1 MKSFFVSILAQCMTA
16 KPVFLE
22 GDDWDIIY
30 EWTCEDIQYRN
41 NTIQIKAYAQY
52 PNSEITTE
60 TDLFNR
66 FPENEV
72 DEVIGD

>member
-1 MKSFFVSILAQCMTA
+1 MKSFFVSILAQCITA

-22 GDDWDIIY
+22 GDDWDIEY
-30 EWTCEDIQYRN
+30 VWACEHTFDYN

-52 PNSEITTE
+52 PISENTTT

-66 FPENEV
+66 FPEKDV
-72 DEVIGD
+72 TEVIGD